1 VEDEPVPVENSLMY
15 AAALRKNGVPFEMHI
30 YEKGQHGVGL
40 AKGDPVLQTW
50 PDLCV
55 RWLRSHGFVA
65 T

>member
-1 VEDEPVPVENSLMY
+1 MY